1 MGDVRGGA
9 GAVTGTV
16 LVDTNVFTARL
27 RERSPLATRYAKHL
41 FGQRIALAPQT
52 VAEARYGALNANWG
66 PARQE
71 RLARL
76 VARARILPVDIAT
89 IEAVAELRNQC
100 RMIGHPLHQS
110 NHNADLWIAATAIR
124 WSIPLVAHDAVFTGC
139 PGVQLLTEL
148 AG

>member
-1 MGDVRGGA
+1 MADVRGGA
-9 GAVTGTV
+9 GAVTGTI

-27 RERSPLATRYAKHL
+27 RERSALATRYAKHL

-66 PARQE
+66 QARQE

-76 VARARILPVDIAT
+76 VARARILPVDIDT

-100 RMIGHPLHQS
+100 RTIGHPLHQS

-124 WSIPLVAHDAVFTGC
+124 WSIPLVAHDAVFTGA

-148 AG
+148 GG

>member
-1 MGDVRGGA
+1 MADVRGGA

-27 RERSPLATRYAKHL
+27 RERSLLATRYAKHL

-66 PARQE
+66 SARQQ

-76 VARARILPVDIAT
+76 VARARILPVDIDT

-124 WSIPLVAHDAVFTGC
+124 WSIPLVAHDAVFNGA

-148 AG
+148 DG

>member
-1 MGDVRGGA
+1 MADVRGGA

-16 LVDTNVFTARL
+16 LVHTNVFTARL
-27 RERSPLATRYAKHL
+27 RERSALATTYAKHL

-66 PARQE
+66 PARQQ

-76 VARARILPVDIAT
+76 SREPAFSKWTSTRSRPSPSCAT
-89 IEAVAELRNQC
+89 GAGRSAT
-100 RMIGHPLHQS
+100 PLHQS

-124 WSIPLVAHDAVFTGC
+124 RRIPLI
-139 PGVQLLTEL
+139 LLL
-148 AG
+148 AGVRAPG

>member
-71 RLARL
+71 QLARL
-76 VARARILPVDIAT
+76 VARARILPIDIDT
-89 IEAVAELRNQC
+89 IEAVAEPLSLPTRCFSGARGRKFESC
-100 RMIGHPLHQS
+100 RAHFGTARKP
-110 NHNADLWIAATAIR
+110 AGWFAIAAAI
-124 WSIPLVAHDAVFTGC
+124 SEAAS
-139 PGVQLLTEL
+139 
-148 AG
+148 

>member
-1 MGDVRGGA
+1 MADVRGGA

-41 FGQRIALAPQT
+41 FGHRIALAPQT

-66 PARQE
+66 AARQA

-76 VARARILPVDIAT
+76 LARARILPVDIDT
-89 IEAVAELRNQC
+89 IEAVAKLRNQC
-100 RMIGHPLHQS
+100 RTIGHPLHQS

-124 WSIPLVAHDAVFTGC
+124 WSIPLVAHDAVFSGC
-139 PGVQLLTEL
+139 PGVRLVTEL
-148 AG
+148 GG